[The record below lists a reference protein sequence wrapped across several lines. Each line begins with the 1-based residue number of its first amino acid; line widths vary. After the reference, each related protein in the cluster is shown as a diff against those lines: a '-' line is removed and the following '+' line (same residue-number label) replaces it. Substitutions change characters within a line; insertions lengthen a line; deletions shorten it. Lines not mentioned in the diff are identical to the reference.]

1 MSNEEAER
9 IEKILTDLGICTFQ
23 GRKVVLSEELLSVAL
38 STNAESRYNVA
49 MEIVAKRV
57 EEKSYTG
64 LSGDNEL
71 DKVAHYLATIFW
83 FMEKKQEEGRS
94 LQHA

>member
-9 IEKILTDLGICTFQ
+9 IEKILTDLGICMFQ

-49 MEIVAKRV
+49 MEVVAKRV
-57 EEKSYTG
+57 EEKGYTG
-64 LSGDNEL
+64 LSGNEL

-83 FMEKKQEEGRS
+83 FMEKKQEEGS